1 MTKEYRIV
9 CDRKEVRPD
18 GTVKVRCAIPCQIG
32 YSGLQYANLRR
43 FTLEEIQHEFEIMKQ
58 LVNEFSINHESE
70 QRKKEDG
77 KDHIIIEQYNIRILC
92 RDVTEWYE
100 V

>member
-1 MTKEYRIV
+1 MKKEYRIV
-9 CDRKEVRPD
+9 CDRKETRPD
-18 GTVKVRCAIPCQIG
+18 GTVNVRCGVPCQFG
-32 YSGLQYANLRR
+32 YSGSNYANLRR
-43 FTLEEIQHEFEIMKQ
+43 FTLEEIQHELEIMKQ
-58 LVNEFSINHESE
+58 LVEEFEIKHESE

-77 KDHIIIEQYNIRILC
+77 KDHFIIEQYNIRILC